1 MSNKFNNKV
10 ALITGAGSGIGKST
24 ALLLAQQGVSVV
36 VSDINLEAAQKVVDE
51 IVALGGKAAAN
62 KANTA
67 EPEDMKTA
75 VEFAVST
82 FGALHLAFNNAGILG
97 EVNSTEE
104 LSIEGWRRVID
115 VNLNAVFYSM
125 HYEVPAILAAGGG
138 AIVNTASIAGLIG
151 IQNISGY
158 VAAKHGVTGL
168 TKAAALEYADKG
180 IRINSVHPGYIK
192 TPLIA
197 EFEEAEMVK
206 LHPIGRLGQPEE
218 VAQVVAFLLS
228 DDASFVTGSQYV
240 VDGAYTSK

>member
-24 ALLLAQQGVSVV
+24 ALLLAQQGASVV

-51 IVALGGKAAAN
+51 IVSLGGKAAAN

-67 EPEDMKTA
+67 EPEDMKAA

-97 EVNSTEE
+97 EVNSTAE

-168 TKAAALEYADKG
+168 TKATALEYADRG

>member
-67 EPEDMKTA
+67 EPEDMKAA

-240 VDGAYTSK
+240 VDGAYTSQ

>member
-1 MSNKFNNKV
+1 M
-10 ALITGAGSGIGKST
+10 
-24 ALLLAQQGVSVV
+24 
-36 VSDINLEAAQKVVDE
+36 
-51 IVALGGKAAAN
+51 KA
-62 KANTA
+62 
-67 EPEDMKTA
+67 A

>member
-1 MSNKFNNKV
+1 M
-10 ALITGAGSGIGKST
+10 
-24 ALLLAQQGVSVV
+24 
-36 VSDINLEAAQKVVDE
+36 
-51 IVALGGKAAAN
+51 
-62 KANTA
+62 
-67 EPEDMKTA
+67 
-75 VEFAVST
+75 
-82 FGALHLAFNNAGILG
+82 
-97 EVNSTEE
+97 
-104 LSIEGWRRVID
+104 
-115 VNLNAVFYSM
+115 
-125 HYEVPAILAAGGG
+125 
-138 AIVNTASIAGLIG
+138 IG

>member
-1 MSNKFNNKV
+1 M
-10 ALITGAGSGIGKST
+10 
-24 ALLLAQQGVSVV
+24 
-36 VSDINLEAAQKVVDE
+36 DE

-67 EPEDMKTA
+67 EPEDMKAA